1 MSEKLKLKKGDFVI
15 VISGED
21 KGKKGRILKTFPKT
35 NRVIVERVHMIKKH
49 AKPSQ
54 TNPRV
59 GSSIRKPPSTLPT

>member
-35 NRVIVERVHMIKKH
+35 NRVIV
-49 AKPSQ
+49 
-54 TNPRV
+54 
-59 GSSIRKPPSTLPT
+59 